1 MGNAIKFGEIR
12 KFVSRIDKISVCMK
26 ETLNYEIFDN
36 ISEVPEKYDNYY
48 LIGFGS
54 FNGIEI
60 EPNRPAL
67 EIMLSEKP
75 REDNACFFVSR

>member
-1 MGNAIKFGEIR
+1 MANAFTFKNIR
-12 KFVSRIDKISVCMK
+12 KYVSKIDAISICMK

-36 ISEVPEKYDNYY
+36 ISFVPEKYDDYY

-75 REDNACFFVSR
+75 RGDDACFFVSR